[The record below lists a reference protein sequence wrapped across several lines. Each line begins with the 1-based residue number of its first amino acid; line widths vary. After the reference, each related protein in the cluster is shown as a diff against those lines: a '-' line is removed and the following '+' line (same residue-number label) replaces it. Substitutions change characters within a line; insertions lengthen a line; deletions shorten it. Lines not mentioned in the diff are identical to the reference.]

1 MNGFQLEDVLPLT
14 PLQAGMLFHALY
26 DSHAVDVYTAQFVF
40 DLEGTPDTS
49 ALRAAVGGLLRR
61 HANLRVGFLH
71 EDLPEPV
78 QAVAARVPVPLE
90 EVDLTGPDGP
100 AATEARLTA
109 FLAADRTRRFD
120 LATPPLMRFTLL
132 RTAPSRHRLVM
143 TAHHILLDGWSM
155 PLLVRELFE
164 LYATGG
170 DDSALPRVAPYR
182 TYLAWLA
189 QQDRAE
195 ALDAW
200 RTALAGIEAPT
211 LLAGRGRPGGRG
223 GPATADQSSA
233 DQSSAEQPSADQLSD
248 EPSSAE
254 LPETLVLDLDE
265 ATTTRLRET
274 ARAHRL
280 TLNTLVQGAWGLLLT
295 RLTGR
300 ADIVFGTTVSGR
312 PPEIPGVESM
322 VGLFINTVPVRLRPA
337 ADDTLATLLTR
348 LQEDQGRLLGA
359 QFVGLTEI
367 REITGLDELFDTL
380 TVFENY
386 PLDADALRTAQ
397 RGLSGLAVTGFS
409 GTDAAHYPLTLTIAP
424 GDTLRITFGHRAAV
438 LGHDEVARTAA
449 RMRRLLTVMAHGL
462 DLRADAVPVLLDGE
476 RETLLAQGRGAGLP
490 PGATGTSVPEAVARV
505 AARQPDK
512 VAVTGAGEELTYG
525 ELLRLSDGLAGAL
538 TGLGAGRERG
548 VGILVGRSTAQVT
561 ASLATLRAGAAYV
574 PLDPRWP
581 AERLARVA
589 EVAGLGVLV
598 VDRTTRT
605 HPWVRGLPPG
615 TAMVTVDPAGR
626 TVRGGPDAPG
636 TLPSDA
642 LLSRGGGARL
652 AYVMFTSGST
662 GLPKAVG
669 VTHADITALAADGT
683 WRDGATDAVLM
694 HSAYAFDASTF
705 EIWVPL
711 LTGGRVVL
719 APDGALQP
727 AVIRDLVARH
737 GVTAAFLTT
746 ALFNVVAE
754 TDPGALGL
762 LRLVAAGGE
771 AAAPGVF
778 QRLAAAHPGTTVL
791 NIYGPTE
798 TTTFATRHHVR
809 PGDAPDG
816 APPIGR
822 PLDGMRAHVLDPALR
837 PVPLGAEGELYL
849 SGPGVA
855 RGYLGRP
862 GLTATRFVADPFA
875 GDGARMYRTGDLV
888 RRDQYGAVHHL
899 ARADQQIKLRGH
911 RIEPGEIEA
920 VLRADP
926 SVRAA
931 CVLVR
936 EDLPGDRTL
945 TAYVVPAPGRTPD
958 PGLLAA
964 HVGRRL
970 PAFMVPAAIQALDAL
985 PLTPNGKLD
994 RQALPA
1000 PARPTA
1006 PAGRPPHGAHEE
1018 ILAGLFADVLGVDR
1032 VAADDNFFS
1041 LGGHSLLATRLVGR
1055 VRTALET
1062 EADIRTLFEN
1072 PTVATLATAL
1082 EHAARPAR
1090 PALVPQERPATLPL
1104 SYAQQRLW
1112 FLHRLEGP
1120 SATYNIPFAVRLDGP
1135 LDTEALRHALRDVVT
1150 RHASLRTVFPE
1161 RDGGPCQHITD
1172 PGDLRLPLVVEAV
1185 DEEKLA
1191 DRVRACATEPIDI
1204 EHRLPIRATL
1214 LRIADEAHVLALVI
1228 HHIAADGSS
1237 LAPFARDLSAAYRAR
1252 LRAEAPAWT
1261 ELRVDYADHALW
1273 QRRLL
1278 GDESDGCGSGNG
1290 DESGGDGSG
1299 GAENVLGRQ
1308 LKHWEQALKGL
1319 PEVVELP
1326 WDRPRPAVARHS
1338 GATHAFALAPAT
1350 ARRVT
1355 ELARA
1360 TGSTAFMVLQAA
1372 LSLALSRHGAGDD
1385 VPLGTAV
1392 AGRTDEAAT
1401 DLVGFFVNTLVLR
1414 TDLSG
1419 DPTFLELLHRVKEFD
1434 LSAYAHQDVPFERL
1448 VELLNPARSQNHH
1461 PLFQTM
1467 LVLQNHT
1474 PAAPVDLPGLT
1485 VTPMAVDT
1493 AVSKFD
1499 LSFTFTETHDADG
1512 TPDGMRATVDY
1523 ATELFDAATVRG
1535 LTGRLVLL
1543 LDAVTADPDRPMS
1556 TYELLT
1562 APERTRLTAWG
1573 TGPAD
1578 DLPGSTVPALYE
1590 EWARRTPDAPAVRD
1604 ARTTLTY
1611 AALDARADALAH
1623 RLTALGIGPEDRVAV
1638 ALPRTHDLLVGLLG
1652 VLKAGAAYVP
1662 LDPDYPAD
1670 RLSYMLEDSRPR
1682 LLLTTPDLR
1691 RRLPANP
1698 VPHLYA
1704 TDPGEPGDGA
1714 APPRR
1719 PLPEHPA
1726 YVIYTSGSTGRPKG
1740 VVVTHRG
1747 AGAMARAQRERLRVT
1762 PDSRVLHMASVSF
1775 DAAFWELCM
1784 ALLSGA
1790 CLEIDERD
1798 ALLPGPALAATVR
1811 ERGATHLT
1819 LPPAAL
1825 AVMPAGSLP
1834 TGTTLV
1840 LAGEAC
1846 TPALVRDWAAGR
1858 FLVNAY
1864 GPTETTVCATM
1875 SAAQHSDG
1883 PLAPDR
1889 TVPIGIPVDGTR
1901 IHVLDD
1907 RLAPVPPGVVGE
1919 LYVSG
1924 AGVARGYHARPG
1936 LTATR
1941 FVADPADPAGGRMYR
1956 TGDLVRWTTG
1966 GGPGGGHGELVYV
1979 SRVDDQVKLRGF
1991 RIEPG
1996 EIEAAL
2002 TALPG
2007 VAAACA
2013 VVREDRPGD
2022 RRLVAYTVP
2031 AEGAAGPDASE
2042 LRAHLA
2048 AALPAHMVPA
2058 AFVRLD
2064 ALPLTPNGKTDR
2076 RALPAP
2082 DRAAPAGGR
2091 APRTDRERALCQ
2103 AFAETLGVDEVGVS
2117 DDFFAL
2123 GGHSLLAVT
2132 LAQRIEE
2139 RCGRRPSLRALFAAP
2154 TVEGVDRLLGSAAGE
2169 QGPPDTSEE
2178 ADLAAEVR
2186 LARDITGAGRYAPVP
2201 APARRPARPS
2211 VRPLLTGASG
2221 FLGAFL
2227 LRDLIETTGGPVDCL
2242 VRAEDAPRA
2251 ADRLRTN
2258 LERYG
2263 LWHPRYAELINPV
2276 PGDLAA
2282 PGLGLSPED
2291 RTALVRRLGPVLHNG
2306 AHVNFAAPYG
2316 ELRAANVAGTEELL
2330 RLLADSASPGM
2341 HYVSTTGVHAPAAG
2355 PAPVTLTETSP
2366 TGPAAA
2372 LPDGYARSK
2381 WVAEGLVGIARERG
2395 LPVTVHRPG
2404 RISGDTATGACQ
2416 DRDLLWQLIKGC
2428 LQAEAV
2434 PDLPHGSTDW
2444 VPVDHVSAAVV
2455 ALVLAKGPADGT
2467 YHHTNPDAPG
2477 LDRVFEAAARLGH
2490 EVRTL
2495 PVEQWEA
2502 RVAAQPDNAA
2512 QLFLGDGERSGGGAT
2527 DHRRFDSGRT
2537 AEAVAALGVRLPP
2550 LTDEVLARYLTYF
2563 RGTGFLPAPRGVPA
2577 AS

>member
-1 MNGFQLEDVLPLT
+1 MTGFQLEDVLPLT

-26 DSHAVDVYTAQFVF
+26 DSTAVDVYTAQFVF
-40 DLEGTPDTS
+40 DIEGTPDVPV
-49 ALRAAVGGLLRR
+49 LRAAVGGLLRR

-71 EDLPEPV
+71 EDLDEPV
-78 QAVAARVPVPLE
+78 QAVAAEVPVPLE
-90 EVDLTGPDGP
+90 ELDLTGPDGP
-100 AATEARLTA
+100 AATEERLAA

-120 LATPPLMRFTLL
+120 LAAPPLMRFTLI
-132 RTAPSRHRLVM
+132 RTASRAHRLVM

-195 ALDAW
+195 ALDTW

-211 LLAGRGRPGGRG
+211 LLAGARRGGAPAPGEPAPGG
-223 GPATADQSSA
+223 S
-233 DQSSAEQPSADQLSD
+233 PSAGG
-248 EPSSAE
+248 
-254 LPETLVLDLDE
+254 LPEMLVLDLDE

-300 ADIVFGTTVSGR
+300 PDVVFGTTVSGR

-348 LQEDQGRLLGA
+348 LQDEQARLLGA

-367 REITGLDELFDTL
+367 REVTGPDELFDTL

-386 PLDADALRTAQ
+386 PLDAEALRTAQ
-397 RGLSGLAVTGFS
+397 QGLPGIAVTGFS

-424 GDTLRITFGHRAAV
+424 GDTLRITFAHRAAV
-438 LGHDEVARTAA
+438 LGHEEVARTAA
-449 RMRRLLTVMAHGL
+449 RMRRLLTVMAQGL
-462 DLRADAVPVLLDGE
+462 DTRADAVPVLLDGE
-476 RETLLAQGRGAGLP
+476 HEALVTQGRGAQLP
-490 PGATGTSVPEAVARV
+490 PEATVMGVPETFAHI
-505 AARQPDK
+505 AARQPDA
-512 VAVTGAGEELTYG
+512 VAVTGAGEKLTYG
-525 ELLRLSDGLAGAL
+525 RLLRLSDRLAGAL
-538 TGLGAGRERG
+538 TGLGVRAESG
-548 VGILVGRSTAQVT
+548 VGIFLGRSAALVT
-561 ASLATLRAGAAYV
+561 ASLAALRAGAAYV

-589 EVAGLGVLV
+589 EVAAPRVLV
-598 VDRTTRT
+598 VDETTRA
-605 HPWVRGLPPG
+605 HPWVRQLPPG
-615 TAMVTVDPAGR
+615 TPVVTVDPAGR
-626 TVRGGPDAPG
+626 VLHGGPAVPG
-636 TLPSDA
+636 ELPS
-642 LLSRGGGARL
+642 GGGGSGARL

-662 GLPKAVG
+662 GLPKGVG
-669 VTHADITALAADGT
+669 VTHADITALAADRT
-683 WRDGATDAVLM
+683 WGDGATDAVLL

-705 EIWVPL
+705 EMWVPL
-711 LTGGRVVL
+711 LNGGRVVL
-719 APDGALQP
+719 APEGTLQP
-727 AVIRDLVARH
+727 AAIRDAVARH

-754 TDPGALGL
+754 TDPGALGT
-762 LRLVAAGGE
+762 LRLAAAGGE
-771 AAAPGVF
+771 AAAPGVL
-778 QRLAAAHPGTTVL
+778 QRLAAGHPGTAVL
-791 NIYGPTE
+791 NAYGPTE
-798 TTTFATRHHVR
+798 ATTFATLHRVR

-816 APPIGR
+816 VPPIGR
-822 PLDGMRAHVLDPALR
+822 PLDGMSAHVLDAALR
-837 PVPLGAEGELYL
+837 PVLPGAEGELYL
-849 SGPGVA
+849 AGAGVA

-875 GDGARMYRTGDLV
+875 GGGARMYRTGDLV
-888 RRDQYGAVHHL
+888 RRDPDGALHHL

-911 RIEPGEIEA
+911 RIEPAEIEA

-926 SVRAA
+926 TVRAA

-945 TAYVVPAPGRTPD
+945 TAYVVPAPGSTPD
-958 PGLLAA
+958 PGTLAA
-964 HVGRRL
+964 HVGRHL
-970 PAFMVPAAIQALDAL
+970 PAYMVPAAITLLDAL

-1000 PARPTA
+1000 PARRTG
-1006 PAGRPPHGAHEE
+1006 PAGRPPRGAHEE

-1055 VRTALET
+1055 VRSALDT

-1090 PALVPQERPATLPL
+1090 PALVPQERPAILPL

-1112 FLHRLEGP
+1112 FLHKLEGP
-1120 SATYNIPFAVRLDGP
+1120 SATYNIPFAVRLEGP
-1135 LDTEALRHALRDVVT
+1135 LHTEALRRALRDVVT

-1161 RDGGPCQHITD
+1161 RDGGPCQHITAPED
-1172 PGDLRLPLVVEAV
+1172 VRLPLVVEAA

-1191 DRVRACATEPIDI
+1191 DRVRAAATEPIDV
-1204 EHRLPIRATL
+1204 ERRLPVRATL
-1214 LRIADEAHVLALVI
+1214 LRLADEAHVLILVI

-1237 LAPFARDLSAAYRAR
+1237 LAPFARDLAAAYRAR
-1252 LRAEAPAWT
+1252 LDGQAPAWT

-1278 GDESDGCGSGNG
+1278 
-1290 DESGGDGSG
+1290 SGGPDSLL
-1299 GAENVLGRQ
+1299 NRQ
-1308 LKHWEQALKGL
+1308 LSHWRDALAGL
-1319 PEVVELP
+1319 PEIVELP
-1326 WDRPRPAVARHS
+1326 RDRPRPPVSLHT
-1338 GATHAFALAPAT
+1338 GATHAFVLDRAT
-1350 ARRVT
+1350 AGRING
-1355 ELARA
+1355 LARA
-1360 TGSTAFMVLQAA
+1360 TGSTVFMVLQAA
-1372 LSLALSRHGAGDD
+1372 LSLVLSRHGAGDD
-1385 VPLGTAV
+1385 IPLGTAV

-1419 DPTFLELLHRVKEFD
+1419 DPTFLELLARVKEFD
-1434 LSAYAHQDVPFERL
+1434 LSAHAHQDVPFERL

-1474 PAAPVDLPGLT
+1474 AAAPVELPGLT
-1485 VTPMAVDT
+1485 VTAVPVDT

-1499 LSFTFTETHDADG
+1499 LSFTFTETRDAG
-1512 TPDGMRATVDY
+1512 GAPDGMRATVDY
-1523 ATELFDAATVRG
+1523 ATELFDATTVRA
-1535 LTGRLVLL
+1535 LTERLTLL
-1543 LDAVTADPDRPMS
+1543 LDAVTTDPSRPLH
-1556 TYELLT
+1556 TYEVLT
-1562 APERTRLTAWG
+1562 AAERTRLTTWG

-1578 DLPGSTVPALYE
+1578 DLPGTTVPSLYE

-1611 AALDARADALAH
+1611 AALDARADALAR
-1623 RLTALGIGPEDRVAV
+1623 RLTALGVGPEDRVAV
-1638 ALPRTHDLLVGLLG
+1638 ALPRTHDLLVSLLG

-1670 RLSYMLEDSRPR
+1670 RLSYMLEDARPC
-1682 LLLTTPDLR
+1682 LLLTTPAIH
-1691 RRLPANP
+1691 RRLPGAP

-1704 TDPGEPGDGA
+1704 TDPGDPGDGA
-1714 APPRR
+1714 ATPRR

-1747 AGAMARAQRERLRVT
+1747 AGAMARSQRERLRVT

-1798 ALLPGPALAATVR
+1798 ALLPGPTLAATVR

-1834 TGTTLV
+1834 AGTTVV

-1846 TPALVRDWAAGR
+1846 TPALVREWAAGR
-1858 FLVNAY
+1858 HLVNAY

-1875 SAAQHSDG
+1875 SAAQHPDG

-1889 TVPIGIPVDGTR
+1889 TVPIGVPVDGTR
-1901 IHVLDD
+1901 VHVLDD
-1907 RLAPVPPGVVGE
+1907 RLAPVPAGVVGE

-1924 AGVARGYHARPG
+1924 AGVARGYHGRPG
-1936 LTATR
+1936 LTASR
-1941 FVADPADPAGGRMYR
+1941 FVADPADRTGGRMYR
-1956 TGDLVRWTTG
+1956 TGDLVRWTG
-1966 GGPGGGHGELVYV
+1966 GDGAPGELVYV

-1991 RIEPG
+1991 RIELG
-1996 EIEAAL
+1996 EIEAVL

-2031 AEGAAGPDASE
+2031 ADGAAGPGPSE

-2048 AALPAHMVPA
+2048 AALPGHMLPA
-2058 AFVRLD
+2058 AYVTLD

-2076 RALPAP
+2076 RALPEP
-2082 DRAAPAGGR
+2082 DRTAPTGGR
-2091 APRTDRERALCQ
+2091 APRTDREKALCE
-2103 AFAETLGVDEVGVS
+2103 AFAETLGVAQVGVT

-2123 GGHSLLAVT
+2123 GGHSLLAVN

-2139 RCGRRPSLRALFAAP
+2139 RCGQRPTLRTLFAAP
-2154 TVEGVDRLLGSAAGE
+2154 TVEALDRLLAGGTGKGDPARGVAE
-2169 QGPPDTSEE
+2169 V
-2178 ADLAAEVR
+2178 DLAAEVR
-2186 LARDITGAGRYAPVP
+2186 LAPDITGTGRNAPPP

-2211 VRPLLTGASG
+2211 ARPLLTGASG

-2227 LRDLIETTGGPVDCL
+2227 LRDLIETTDGPVDCL
-2242 VRAEDAPRA
+2242 VRAEDASRA
-2251 ADRLRTN
+2251 AHRLRAN
-2258 LERYG
+2258 LEHYG
-2263 LWHPRYAELINPV
+2263 LWHPRYAELIHAV
-2276 PGDLAA
+2276 PGDLGA
-2282 PGLGLSPED
+2282 PGLGLTPED
-2291 RTALVRRLGPVLHNG
+2291 RAALVRRLGPVLHNG
-2306 AHVNFAAPYG
+2306 AHVNFATPYG
-2316 ELRAANVAGTEELL
+2316 DLRAANVAGTEELL
-2330 RLLADSASPGM
+2330 RLLADSASSGM
-2341 HYVSTTGVHAPAAG
+2341 HYVSTTGVYAPVSG
-2355 PAPVTLTETSP
+2355 PAPVILTETSP
-2366 TGPAAA
+2366 TGPSAG
-2372 LPDGYARSK
+2372 LPDGYAQSK
-2381 WVAEGLVGIARERG
+2381 WVAEGLVGLARERG

-2404 RISGDTATGACQ
+2404 RISGDTTTGACQ

-2455 ALVLAKGPADGT
+2455 ALVLDGRPGGGT

-2477 LDRVFEAAARLGH
+2477 LDRVFEAAGRLGH

-2495 PVEQWEA
+2495 PADQWRT

-2512 QLFLGDGERSGGGAT
+2512 QLFLGGSGGDGEGSGGGAT

-2537 AEAVAALGVRLPP
+2537 AGAVAALGVHLPP
-2550 LTDEVLARYLTYF
+2550 LTDDVLDRYLTYF
-2563 RGTGFLPAPRGVPA
+2563 QGTGFLPSPRQVTAAP
-2577 AS
+2577 